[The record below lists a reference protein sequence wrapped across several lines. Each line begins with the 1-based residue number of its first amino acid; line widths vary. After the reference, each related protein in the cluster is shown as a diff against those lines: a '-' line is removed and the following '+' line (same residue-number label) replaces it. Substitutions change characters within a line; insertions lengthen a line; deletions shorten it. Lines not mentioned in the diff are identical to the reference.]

1 MKLHTMK
8 PAEGAT
14 FTRKRVGRGIGSGL
28 GKTSGKGHKGQN
40 ARSGGGV
47 RQGFEGG
54 QLPLFRRLPKR
65 GFKNYNFR
73 TRYAVINLD
82 SLNRFEEGTVVTPA
96 LLKETGI
103 IKNQLDGVKVLG
115 NGTLEKKLTIQANK
129 FSASALEKI
138 KESGSKAEV
147 I

>member
-1 MKLHTMK
+1 MKLHELEK
-8 PAEGAT
+8 NIGAT
-14 FTRKRVGRGIGSGL
+14 HAKKRVGRGPGSGL
-28 GKTSGKGHKGQN
+28 GKTSGKGQKGQK
-40 ARSGGGV
+40 ARSGGSINPV
-47 RQGFEGG
+47 FEGG

-82 SLNRFEEGTVVTPA
+82 SLNRFEEGTVVTPD

>member
-1 MKLHTMK
+1 MKLHELEK
-8 PAEGAT
+8 NIGAT
-14 FTRKRVGRGIGSGL
+14 HAKKRVGRGSGSGL
-28 GKTSGKGHKGQN
+28 GKTSGKGQKGQK
-40 ARSGGGV
+40 ARSGGSINPV
-47 RQGFEGG
+47 FEGG
-54 QLPLFRRLPKR
+54 QLPLFRRIPKR

-82 SLNRFEEGTVVTPA
+82 SLNRFDEGTVVTPA

-103 IKNQLDGVKVLG
+103 IKNQLDGVKVIG
-115 NGTLEKKLTIQANK
+115 NATLEKKLTIQANK